1 MPRRGSAAHI
11 ATRAGRAAAP
21 VLDHRVAGPAVKLV
35 AVTAAFYLA
44 VASSATFNANV
55 ATLFNGLANGTLT
68 GLLAVGIVLIYRT
81 NRIINFAAAGMGAI
95 PGVLAALLLVGRGW
109 SWWICFPIAIVGGA
123 LLGAALDVVVIRRF
137 ASAPRL
143 ILTVA
148 TIGISQLLAYI
159 ALLLP
164 GWITDTERSQLSFV
178 PTPWKDIRTT
188 FRWLPGDW
196 EGSIPV
202 EMGVGSGNFAWDY
215 PFTLIL
221 ITLVVGGLAAFFRYS
236 RVGIALRASAENADR
251 ASLLGIPVRRVGTVA
266 WTIAGGLAGLV
277 IFQRA
282 ALVGVPTDGT
292 LGPKV
297 LLFALTAAV
306 IARMENLPVAL
317 VAGMFVGMLAE
328 AAVAKTGADS
338 LASAIMLGVILAAM
352 LSQRGRFSRAL
363 DTGVSSFRTVKEF
376 RPIPLELRNVPEV
389 KWGRIGLGVAVVG
402 FFLAFPHILGAGDI
416 FKLQLV
422 IIYAIVAVSLVIL
435 TGWAGQISLGQ
446 FGIVGVGALTTAY
459 LVTHHNQDFF
469 VVLAASALAGAV
481 ISILV
486 GLPALR
492 IPGLYLAVT
501 TLAFAASV
509 EFYFLDPR
517 YPVGK
522 RFLPQD
528 FSSINPPH
536 LWQRISLS
544 DQNGSPTEGF
554 YYLCLVILA
563 LALLAAHRYRYHRA
577 GRVVLAV
584 RDNARG
590 AASYSVNAARTK
602 LAAFAIS
609 GAIAAVAGSLLAY
622 QTRSINGS
630 IYGIEPSLE
639 VFVMTVIGGLT
650 SLPGAVLGVTL
661 IKSIELF
668 GNQYVNNLGL
678 LVTGPGLL
686 LVLLALPGGFAEG
699 LYRSRD
705 ALLRWVADR
714 RGIHVP
720 SLVADR
726 RVEKEE
732 DEALVHDATE
742 AVQHQEEERVAA
754 TTSSGGPYS

>member
-1 MPRRGSAAHI
+1 MATRTS
-11 ATRAGRAAAP
+11 ATRARQAAAP
-21 VLDHRVAGPAVKLV
+21 VLDHPVAGPAVKLV
-35 AVTAAFYLA
+35 ALAAAFYLA
-44 VASSATFNANV
+44 VSSSATFDANV
-55 ATLFNGLANGTLT
+55 NTLFNGLANGTLY

-109 SWWICFPIAIVGGA
+109 SWWLCFPIAIVGGA

-137 ASAPRL
+137 ATAPRL

-164 GWITDTERSQLSFV
+164 GWITDTERSELSYV

-188 FRWLPGDW
+188 FRWLPGDL
-196 EGSIPV
+196 ETRIPTKLT
-202 EMGVGSGNFAWDY
+202 VGSGDFFWDY

-221 ITLVVGGLAAFFRYS
+221 VTLVVGGLAAFFRFS

-282 ALVGVPTDGT
+282 SLVGVPTDGT
-292 LGPKV
+292 LGPQV

-306 IARMENLPVAL
+306 LSRMENLPVAL
-317 VAGMFVGMLAE
+317 VGGMFVGMLAE

-338 LASAIMLGVILAAM
+338 LARAIMLGVILVAM
-352 LSQRGRFSRAL
+352 LAQRGRFSRAL
-363 DTGVSSFRTVKEF
+363 DTGVSSFRSVKEY
-376 RPIPLELRNVPEV
+376 RPIPQELRHVPEV
-389 KWGRIGLGVAVVG
+389 RWGRIILGLAVVA
-402 FFLAFPHILGAGDI
+402 FFIGYPHMLGSGDI

-422 IIYAIVAVSLVIL
+422 IIYAMVAVSLVIL

-446 FGIVGVGALTTAY
+446 FGIVGAGALTTGY
-459 LVTHHNQDFF
+459 LVTHHNQDIF
-469 VVLAASALAGAV
+469 VVLVASALVGAGVAV
-481 ISILV
+481 LI

-501 TLAFAASV
+501 TLAFAAAV
-509 EFYFLDPR
+509 EYYFLDPR
-517 YPVGK
+517 YPVGR
-522 RFLPQD
+522 RFLPDD
-528 FSSINPPH
+528 FSSITPPH
-536 LWQRISLS
+536 LWERISLV
-544 DQNGSPTEGF
+544 NGGGSPTEGF
-554 YYLCLVILA
+554 YYLCLVLLA
-563 LALLAAHRYRYHRA
+563 LSLLAAHRYRYNRA
-577 GRVVLAV
+577 GRVVIAV
-584 RDNARG
+584 RDNVRG

-609 GAIAAVAGSLLAY
+609 GAIAAAAGSLLAY
-622 QTRSINGS
+622 QTGSINGS

-686 LVLLALPGGFAEG
+686 LVLLVLPGGFAEAM
-699 LYRSRD
+699 YRTRD
-705 ALLRWVADR
+705 AALRWVADR

-732 DEALVHDATE
+732 DDALVHDATE
-742 AVQHQEEERVAA
+742 AVQDMEEERVAMTA
-754 TTSSGGPYS
+754 TSGGSSS